1 MIEHIWSVLCN
12 SASVDIESGSISL
25 FNVLEQI
32 TVLAKEDE
40 IITLPIHFELATLC
54 ARENENIPM
63 QGKLRF
69 NFCDPK
75 NICIKMAEMEVD
87 LKQGLYFRG
96 RMHFEGLQLNGSGK
110 YKFEVRLQ
118 QENSDTWEQV
128 ATLPLLVTFQPIN
141 MPLP

>member
-12 SASVDIESGSISL
+12 SVSVDIESGSISL

-40 IITLPIHFELATLC
+40 IITLPIRFELATLC
-54 ARENENIPM
+54 TRENENIPM

-75 NICIKMAEMEVD
+75 HICKQMAEMEVD
-87 LKQGLYFRG
+87 LQQGLYFRG

-110 YKFEVRLQ
+110 YKFEVHLQ

-128 ATLPLLVTFQPIN
+128 ATLPLLVTFQPVDT
-141 MPLP
+141 PLP